1 MGEQPK
7 APKSEL
13 DWCLDRL
20 IGTLSSE
27 LPATLYGKIQVRIDT
42 ARAELEELRAKA
54 EQVDLCQRAVDAL
67 IERKYED
74 VEAWADQLA
83 KDVCNATD

>member
-1 MGEQPK
+1 MCSQPPDR
-7 APKSEL
+7 PKPPDGDSWL
-13 DWCLDRL
+13 DYALDFVGRL
-20 IGTLSSE
+20 RNID
-27 LPATLYGKIQVRIDT
+27 PRI
-42 ARAELEELRAKA
+42 AALALAELKELRAKA
-54 EQVDLCQRAVDAL
+54 GQIDLCQRAVDAL